1 MTEDRKQRVD
11 RELIELLN
19 EIRVVLPGAQ
29 VLFAFPLSL
38 PFLARFD
45 LLTRVD
51 RDANYAAYFA
61 AFLCTA
67 VGTVLLMAP
76 SANHRLR
83 LRERDK
89 ERMLFWFNLWRWPGR
104 RFSRPRSLSWRSS
117 SRPCSSTRRGRPWWR
132 ASWRAGSSWSGT
144 SFRSGS
150 VWEARRSR
158 RRRSA
163 QPNAG
168 RPRQSDENPTG
179 MRTSFWR
186 DPSSIDWL

>member
-1 MTEDRKQRVD
+1 MAEDRKERVD
-11 RELIELLN
+11 REPLELLN

-89 ERMLFWFNLWRWPGR
+89 ERMLFWFNRLA
-104 RFSRPRSLSWRSS
+104 L
-117 SRPCSSTRRGRPWWR
+117 
-132 ASWRAGSSWSGT
+132 AGSAFLAAAIALVAFVVAAMLFDETWAAVVAGLMACWIVVVWYVVPLWQ
-144 SFRSGS
+144 RVGS
-150 VWEARRSR
+150 PE
-158 RRRSA
+158 
-163 QPNAG
+163 
-168 RPRQSDENPTG
+168 E
-179 MRTSFWR
+179 
-186 DPSSIDWL
+186 